1 MYNVFSKIK
10 SLFPLWSYE
19 WKRAWEQSDVCCVAA
34 GVGGSFDWV
43 QPDQSPFN
51 KVVKETLLLHDV
63 LPQFLCYWCYCK
75 VRWRHHWQGQIQGLQ
90 GEAVSTCQRSSLHQW
105 RWGAP
110 PGLLFPR
117 PLRDLQWLNVL
128 LWTLSMA
135 STRPIIWEINAVS
148 VSCSLK
154 AEKDKSGSGHTVYG
168 CVQFNV
174 VLYIDCFITHLFCV
188 RILFLL
194 SCFHAFESC
203 SIKWQS
209 FLFVFSIFL
218 CKLDNF
224 CNLFH
229 LFYSVSIFLIFFY
242 FLWRDVS
249 SETFWDL
256 FSIYYKD

>member
-1 MYNVFSKIK
+1 MYNVFLKMK

-19 WKRAWEQSDVCCVAA
+19 WKHACEQSDVFCVAA
-34 GVGGSFDWV
+34 GVGGSLDWV

-51 KVVKETLLLHDV
+51 EVVKETLLLHDV
-63 LPQFLCYWCYCK
+63 LPQLLCCCK
-75 VRWRHHWQGQIQGLQ
+75 VRWRHHWQGQLQGLQ
-90 GEAVSTCQRSSLHQW
+90 GEAVSTCQRSSLHQ
-105 RWGAP
+105 RSP

-117 PLRDLQWLNVL
+117 PLRDLQWLNLL

-154 AEKDKSGSGHTVYG
+154 AEKDKSGSGYTIYG

-174 VLYIDCFITHLFCV
+174 VPYIDCFITHLFCV
-188 RILFLL
+188 RILFLIFML
-194 SCFHAFESC
+194 FSCFWILFN
-203 SIKWQS
+203 KVTKS
-209 FLFVFSIFL
+209 FLLGF
-218 CKLDNF
+218 
-224 CNLFH
+224 
-229 LFYSVSIFLIFFY
+229 FYSSLQVRYFLEFISFVLFCFNIFIFFI
-242 FLWRDVS
+242 FFWRDVS